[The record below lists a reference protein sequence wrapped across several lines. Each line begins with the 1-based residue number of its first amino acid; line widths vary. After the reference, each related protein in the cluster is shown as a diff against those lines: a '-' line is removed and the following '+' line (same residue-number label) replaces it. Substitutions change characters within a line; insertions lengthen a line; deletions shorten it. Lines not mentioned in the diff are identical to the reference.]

1 MKYKLKKFRV
11 MENKKSWWTEKGLP
25 GKADC
30 KIISINLFYNGREN
44 IPSAIKGVVENQ
56 ANGIKNK
63 SLNQQDIEDISLE
76 TIIKNL
82 NEFNREMKIPY
93 EEQINMIC
101 VLNKGVILPLEKN
114 GLNNVRLMPNNNTV
128 LCKTKGSMEDNLS
141 LFYLILQYHLNLLV
155 KAAPDLMEYA
165 KKSNLINSQAIISL
179 DDMDEDTFLQIDNS
193 KISVK
198 DMKNVQDFQKMLSQG
213 EKFSDEEEERIIK
226 ETGNLFARIARENTK
241 DK

>member
-1 MKYKLKKFRV
+1 
-11 MENKKSWWTEKGLP
+11 
-25 GKADC
+25 
-30 KIISINLFYNGREN
+30 
-44 IPSAIKGVVENQ
+44 
-56 ANGIKNK
+56 
-63 SLNQQDIEDISLE
+63 
-76 TIIKNL
+76 
-82 NEFNREMKIPY
+82 
-93 EEQINMIC
+93 
-101 VLNKGVILPLEKN
+101 
-114 GLNNVRLMPNNNTV
+114 
-128 LCKTKGSMEDNLS
+128 MEDNLS

-241 DK
+241 AK